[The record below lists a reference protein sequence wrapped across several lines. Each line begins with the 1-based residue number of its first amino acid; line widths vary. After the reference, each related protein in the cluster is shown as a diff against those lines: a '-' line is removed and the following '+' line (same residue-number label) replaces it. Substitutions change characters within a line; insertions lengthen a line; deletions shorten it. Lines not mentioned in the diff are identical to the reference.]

1 MDLDVYFKDCVI
13 GGPGSFVLSIRK
25 KSEFATAIRQ
35 KLLLEIAGLMP
46 EPVRSVRQIG
56 FRTVA
61 EKYDCLIGEKQ
72 WRRYLNG
79 RDDW

>member
-1 MDLDVYFKDCVI
+1 MI

-35 KLLLEIAGLMP
+35 KLLLEIAGRMP
-46 EPVRSVRQIG
+46 VPEARVHRTG

-61 EKYDCLIGEKQ
+61 EKYDCLIGERQ
-72 WRRYLNG
+72 WQRYLNE